1 MLCHTHLYLIFNVI
15 IISLSFQMKIF
26 KLVSTDKGILENN
39 YRRLQD
45 INERDVYLFTDNGAS
60 SISTA
65 LALIFINFFILLNRK
80 NWKFFFTLMV
90 KTTKIEISMTGLTL
104 LFVLPER
111 KTGIDLNW
119 SNYKFL
125 NNLNN
130 NGIK

>member
-60 SISTA
+60 SISAA
-65 LALIFINFFILLNRK
+65 LGLIFINFFILHNRK
-80 NWKFFFTLMV
+80 NWKFFLLWWLKLQKLRSV
-90 KTTKIEISMTGLTL
+90 WKDNSIICLTWK
-104 LFVLPER
+104 EN
-111 KTGIDLNW
+111 GNW
-119 SNYKFL
+119 SKLFSYKFL
-125 NNLNN
+125 NHLNN

>member
-1 MLCHTHLYLIFNVI
+1 MLCHTHLHLIFNVI
-15 IISLSFQMKIF
+15 IILLSFQMKIF

-60 SISTA
+60 SISAA
-65 LALIFINFFILLNRK
+65 LGLTFINFFILLKRK
-80 NWKFFFTLMV
+80 NWKFFPLWWLKLQKLRSV
-90 KTTKIEISMTGLTL
+90 WKDNSIICLTWQ
-104 LFVLPER
+104 EN
-111 KTGIDLNW
+111 GNW
-119 SNYKFL
+119 SKLFNYKFL